1 MINKDRLLI
10 KTTKK
15 FKKQDKNQP
24 NKKDTNISVPLP
36 YVHGLSE
43 KLTNI
48 FHSHGVGTYH
58 KPYNTIR
65 SLLVHPK
72 DKTRIATSVGL
83 RSKYH
88 AQIVMPNMCERLA
101 EPCQ

>member
-72 DKTRIATSVGL
+72 DKTPDCNKCGVA
-83 RSKYH
+83 
-88 AQIVMPNMCERLA
+88 
-101 EPCQ
+101 